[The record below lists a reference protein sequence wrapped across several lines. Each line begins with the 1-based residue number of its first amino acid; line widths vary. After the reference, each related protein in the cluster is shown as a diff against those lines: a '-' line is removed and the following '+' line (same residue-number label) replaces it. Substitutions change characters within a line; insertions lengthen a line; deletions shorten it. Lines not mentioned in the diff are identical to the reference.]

1 MHTFLFA
8 AVDKESFFIYNKFIY
23 NEYVIRSTF
32 GKGES
37 HAENP
42 VAQV

>member
-8 AVDKESFFIYNKFIY
+8 AVDKESFFIYNK
-23 NEYVIRSTF
+23 YVIRSTF